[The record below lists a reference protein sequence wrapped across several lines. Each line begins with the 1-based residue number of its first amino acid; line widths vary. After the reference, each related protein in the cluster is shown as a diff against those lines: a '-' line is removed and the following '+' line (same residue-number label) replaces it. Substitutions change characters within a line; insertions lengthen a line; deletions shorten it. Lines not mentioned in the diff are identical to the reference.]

1 MKKTILII
9 LDRWGI
15 GNKSK
20 SNVIHNANTPNID
33 RFTSCYPNSTLC
45 CCGEDVGLPEGQ
57 MGNSEVGHLTIGAG
71 RIVYQDLVRINK
83 AIADMVGHTG
93 VYSAIKKAVET
104 VDACV
109 GRVVETALG
118 NGYTAMI
125 IADHG
130 NADYA
135 GNDDGS
141 QNTVH
146 SLNPVPCIII
156 SEDVKEL
163 KDGVLADVAPTLLK
177 IMGIPVPTE
186 MTGKI
191 LV

>member
-83 AIADMVGHTG
+83 AIAD
-93 VYSAIKKAVET
+93 
-104 VDACV
+104 
-109 GRVVETALG
+109 
-118 NGYTAMI
+118 
-125 IADHG
+125 
-130 NADYA
+130 YA